1 MAVFDDR
8 SRAEKIAARQSAT
21 ASSSNVIAFEPS
33 SSGVNPLLDFAL
45 QYAGRGWPVFPAP
58 IDDKKSHK
66 AARFSN
72 GAKWGQTKDPD
83 EIRLD
88 ARRFPD
94 ANIGIVCGEVSG
106 IFVLDVDTPEGH
118 GIDGFASLAALEAEH
133 GDLPPTPQAIS
144 PSGSRHYVFKH
155 PGHKIKNSTSAIG
168 PGLDVRGD
176 GGMFI
181 GAPSVVPPK
190 AATEDKPAKPGGTYR
205 WADGL
210 SPDDLAPA
218 DCPQWLLDRIAAGKE
233 VPEAELGFEE
243 AEAPPAPTPVSEWW
257 PYDEELLTGTARQRR
272 EYAEA
277 AMRNECTALA
287 RCRAGTRNEALNNA
301 ALKLG
306 QLVAS
311 GDLSESEVH
320 TALYSASVHN
330 GLVKDDGRASVLATI
345 RSGLTKGFTEPRII
359 PERAEEDS
367 LEDEETILTPLGE
380 WDAGLDNAAIPP
392 RGWLLGNSFCRQ
404 NVSSLLGDGAIGKS
418 TLRYT
423 QMISLAANRSLT
435 GEYVFQRCRVLIVSM
450 EDGTDEL
457 RRRIK
462 ASLLHHGV
470 KLSEVLGWLL
480 LSAPGIKAGKLI
492 GIDGRG
498 RIAHGTLAEKL
509 SEVIVRR
516 KIDIISLDPFIKTHG
531 VGENDNTAIDKV
543 VQVLTDLAIKH
554 DIAVD
559 VPHHMSKGTSD
570 PGNAKRGRGASAAKD
585 AFRLVY
591 TLTAMELEEAKGY
604 GVSESERRRLV
615 RMDSGKVNIAPPAE
629 DASWFKLVGVRIGNP
644 TDRYPNG
651 DEVQAI
657 EPWLPP
663 EAFADIS
670 VLQVNQILSDIDAG
684 LPDGNRY
691 TDAPNATER
700 AAWRVIV
707 NNIPKK
713 PEGVARKII
722 RMWRASGLL
731 VLRDYHND
739 AARKDIKG
747 LWVDNE
753 KRPT

>member
-1 MAVFDDR
+1 VFVV
-8 SRAEKIAARQSAT
+8 ET
-21 ASSSNVIAFEPS
+21 
-33 SSGVNPLLDFAL
+33 
-45 QYAGRGWPVFPAP
+45 
-58 IDDKKSHK
+58 
-66 AARFSN
+66 
-72 GAKWGQTKDPD
+72 
-83 EIRLD
+83 
-88 ARRFPD
+88 
-94 ANIGIVCGEVSG
+94 
-106 IFVLDVDTPEGH
+106 DTPEGH
-118 GIDGFASLAALEAEH
+118 NVNGAASLAALEAEH
-133 GDLPPTPQAIS
+133 GELPPTLQAIT
-144 PSGSRHYVFKH
+144 PSGSVHYYFAH
-155 PGHKIKNSTSAIG
+155 PGVHVKNSVGVIG
-168 PGLDVRGD
+168 VGVDVRGD
-176 GGMFI
+176 GGMVV
-181 GAPSVVPPK
+181 AVPSVVPPRE
-190 AATEDKPAKPGGTYR
+190 ATADKPASAGGVYR
-205 WADGL
+205 WL
-210 SPDDLAPA
+210 NDLVPAPA
-218 DCPQWLLDRIAAGKE
+218 PQWLLDRIQAGKE
-233 VPEAELGFEE
+233 TPVLEEE
-243 AEAPPAPTPVSEWW
+243 AEAPAPDSDWW
-257 PYDEELLTGTARQRR
+257 PYAEPTGTVTQRR
-272 EYAEA
+272 KYAEA

-311 GDLSESEVH
+311 GDLSESEVR
-320 TALYSASVHN
+320 TALFSASVHN
-330 GLVKDDGRASVLATI
+330 HLVKDDGAASVRATI
-345 RSGLTKGFTEPRII
+345 SSGFKKGFTEPRII
-359 PERAEEDS
+359 PERNNGASDDDG

-380 WDAGLDNAAIPP
+380 WDAGLDNELIPP

-423 QMISLAANRSLT
+423 QLISLAANRSLT

-462 ASLLHHGV
+462 ASRLHHGV
-470 KLSEVLGWLL
+470 ELSEVKGYLF
-480 LSAPGIKAGKLI
+480 LSAPGIKAGKLM
-492 GIDGRG
+492 GIDSRG
-498 RIAHGTLAEKL
+498 RIAHGSLAEKL
-509 SEVIVRR
+509 SETIIRR
-516 KIDIISLDPFIKTHG
+516 QIDIISLDPFIKTHG

-591 TLTAMELEEAKGY
+591 TLTAMEPEEAKGY
-604 GVSESERRRLV
+604 GVSEAERRRLV
-615 RMDSGKVNIAPPAE
+615 RMDSGKVNIAPPSD

-670 VLQVNQILSDIDAG
+670 VVQVNQILNDIDAG

-707 NNIPKK
+707 KIIPKK

-731 VLRDYHND
+731 VLRDYHNA

-753 KRPT
+753 KRPS